1 MNKTDEHSRLSFWA
15 RTVSALYGTEVTL
28 EQLDGE
34 YDLNF
39 RAVNTDGKHTILK
52 VMRPSCAESL
62 VDMQCRALKHLAA
75 NLSGFPSPHVIQT
88 KTGELFARRED
99 ETGASR
105 LVWMLSHLDGV
116 AYGDFKPQT
125 RELIDDLGHQIGT
138 MDKVL
143 AAFDHP
149 ELGRDLKWDLT
160 KADWIASHIDLIDN
174 VTRRKLIS
182 EINANFNANLKPAL
196 ATLPSVAIHNDV
208 NDYNIMASLE
218 QEQVAVVSGL
228 IDFGDMLRSPRICDL
243 AIAGAYVVLHQSN
256 PLQALAALAAGY
268 HRAYPLTEQELALVY
283 PLVLTRLAVSV
294 INSTMMAL
302 EKPDDPYVVISQAP
316 AWQFLEQSVSI
327 RDEDVLARLRVACGF
342 PITPVSDRIVD
353 WLHRHCGQFA
363 SVLGKDLSEAR
374 QTSLSVAGSTMPRNP
389 LDLTE
394 QEAVFITGVN
404 HQNEWKIG
412 LYAEPRLIYTGDD
425 FGNTRFQAG
434 DQRTVHIGVD
444 IFAPAGTTVSSPF
457 EAKIHAVSNSPDR
470 FDYGGVVVLEHATP
484 DGDTFQTLYGH
495 LNPDVTKTLAIGTIV
510 SAGEAFATL
519 GGPDGNGGWQPHLH
533 FQLCVKPDATGD
545 IWVGVANPD
554 DLGYYC
560 AIHPNPACLLNLPDT
575 ATAYQPLPEQEIA
588 KSRQDH
594 FTTNLKLSY
603 RKPCLFL
610 RGWQHY
616 LFDEMGRRYLDAYN
630 NVPHVGHAHPRLQ
643 SLAHEQL
650 GRLNS
655 NTRYLHPAQ
664 TAFADKLLSKV
675 PDRYSVCFFVNSG
688 SEANELSLRLAR
700 AATGCKDMITPDHGY
715 HGMTT
720 GAIDVSAYKFN
731 KPGGVGKADW
741 VQLVSVPDSYRECSK
756 TADDFAS
763 DVDTAIANIANRG
776 GKLAGFIAE
785 TFPSVGGQI
794 IPPEGYLK
802 LVYQKVRAAGGIC
815 IADEVQTGL
824 GRLGSHYWAFE
835 IQDVEPDIIVLGK
848 PMGNGHPIGAVI
860 TTRAIADAFANG
872 IEYFSTFGGSTLSC
886 RVGQEVLQIVD
897 DEGLQANAKDVG
909 TALLVGLTALMDR
922 HQSIGDVRGHG
933 LFIGLELVHDR
944 MTREPA
950 TNIASYVVNRLREHR
965 ILIGTE
971 GPHDNVLKIRP
982 PLTVGMSDAELIVE
996 RLDAILN
1003 ETACQLR
1010 LSNVLQRNQ

>member
-1 MNKTDEHSRLSFWA
+1 MVSTADAHSLLQFWEHA
-15 RTVSALYGTEVTL
+15 VSALYDTDVTL

-39 RAVNTDGKHTILK
+39 RVVDTNGERTILK
-52 VMRPSCAESL
+52 VMRPSCEDSF
-62 VDMQCRALKHLAA
+62 VDMQCRALEHLA
-75 NLSGFPSPHVIQT
+75 NNVPGFPSPQVIHT
-88 KTGELFARRED
+88 KTGDLFARFED

-125 RELIDDLGHQIGT
+125 PELIDDLGHRIGT
-138 MDKVL
+138 MDKAL

-149 ELGRDLKWDLT
+149 ELDRDIKWDLT

-174 VTRRKLIS
+174 DDRRKLIS
-182 EINANFNANLKPAL
+182 EIHAHFDADLKPAL
-196 ATLPSVAIHNDV
+196 AALPSVAIHNDV
-208 NDYNIMASLE
+208 NDYNIMARSG
-218 QEQVAVVSGL
+218 QDQVAVISGL

-243 AIAGAYVVLHQSN
+243 AIAGAYVVLDQPT
-256 PLQALAALAAGY
+256 PLQALAAMVSGY
-268 HRAYPLTEQELALVY
+268 HRACPLTEQEVALVY

-294 INSTMMAL
+294 VNSTMMAL

-316 AWQFLEQSVSI
+316 AWQFLERSASI
-327 RDEDVLARLRVACGF
+327 RYEDVLARLRLACGF
-342 PITPVSDRIVD
+342 PITPASDRVVA
-353 WLHRHCGQFA
+353 WLHHHSGQFA
-363 SVLGKDLSEAR
+363 PVLGRGLSDVK

-394 QEAVFITGVN
+394 QEAVFITGSN
-404 HQNEWKIG
+404 NQDEWEIG
-412 LYAEPRLIYTGDD
+412 LYAEPRLIYTGEV
-425 FGNTRFQAG
+425 FGDTRFQAG
-434 DQRTVHIGVD
+434 NRRTVHIGVD

-457 EAKIHAVSNSPDR
+457 EAKIQAVSNSPDR
-470 FDYGGVVVLEHATP
+470 FDYGGVVILEHTTP

-495 LNPDVTKTLAIGTIV
+495 LKPDVTKTLTVGATV
-510 SAGEAFATL
+510 AAGEAFAIL
-519 GGPDGNGGWQPHLH
+519 GTPEGNGGWRPHLH
-533 FQLCVKPDATGD
+533 FQLSVKPDAADD
-545 IWVGVANPD
+545 IWVGVADPD
-554 DLGYYC
+554 DLDYYC
-560 AIHPNPACLLNLPDT
+560 ATHPNPACLLNLPDT
-575 ATAYQPLPEQEIA
+575 ATAYQPLPERDIA
-588 KSRQDH
+588 QSRQDH
-594 FTTNLKLSY
+594 FTANLTLSY

-610 RGWQHY
+610 RGWRHY

-643 SLAHEQL
+643 ALAYEQL

-675 PDRYSVCFFVNSG
+675 PDKYAVCFFVNSG
-688 SEANELSLRLAR
+688 SEANELSLRLSR
-700 AATGCKDMITPDHGY
+700 AVTGGKDMITPDHGY

-720 GAIDVSAYKFN
+720 GAIDISAYKFN
-731 KPGGVGKADW
+731 KPGGIGQADW
-741 VQLVSVPDSYRECSK
+741 VQLVSVPDSYREGLKS
-756 TADDFAS
+756 ADDFAS
-763 DVDTAIANIANRG
+763 DVDTAIANITSRG

-802 LVYQKVRAAGGIC
+802 SVYQKVRAAGGIC

-897 DEGLQANAKDVG
+897 DEGLQANARDVG
-909 TALLVGLTALMDR
+909 TALLAGLAGLMDR
-922 HQSIGDVRGHG
+922 HHSIGDVRGHG

-950 TNIASYVVNRLREHR
+950 TDIASYVVNRLREHR
-965 ILIGTE
+965 ILVGTE
-971 GPHDNVLKIRP
+971 GPYDNVLKIRP
-982 PLTVGMSDAELIVE
+982 PLTVGMSDAEMLVE

-1003 ETACQLR
+1003 ETTCNLR
-1010 LSNVLQRNQ
+1010 FSPTLT